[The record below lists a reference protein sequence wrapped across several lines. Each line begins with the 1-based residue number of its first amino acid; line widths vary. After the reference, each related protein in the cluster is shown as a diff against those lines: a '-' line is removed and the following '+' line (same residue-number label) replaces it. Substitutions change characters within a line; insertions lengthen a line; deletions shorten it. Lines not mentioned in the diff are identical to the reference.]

1 MSGLPPAL
9 RAQLLVDYLRPERPT
24 AASCFRRAVEFASA
38 NGLPKPS
45 DGAMRR
51 MLRSLQAGI
60 VTRFGRDAVASSD
73 RGVSGEPQI
82 EARGRAGTKRVRP
95 AGRLP

>member
-1 MSGLPPAL
+1 MSNLPPAV
-9 RAQLLVDYLRPERPT
+9 RAFLLADYLRPERPT
-24 AASCFRRAVEFASA
+24 AASCFRRAIGFASA

-51 MLRSLQAGI
+51 MLRALAAGI
-60 VTRFGRDAVASSD
+60 VTRFGRDAAASSD
-73 RGVSGEPQI
+73 HGVSGEPQI
-82 EARGRAGTKRVRP
+82 EGRGRAGTKRVRP